1 MNFFPKIH
9 KFLILVALILI
20 VFFIINFFTGLVNTN
35 ISLST
40 TLISCACLLSAIVS
54 QILFLNKKNRNK

>member
-1 MNFFPKIH
+1 MNFFSKIH
-9 KFLILVALILI
+9 KFLILVSLILI

-40 TLISCACLLSAIVS
+40 TLIVCACLLSAIVS
-54 QILFLNKKNRNK
+54 QILFLYKKNRNK